1 MIDDMRKEINKE
13 IIKNLKHPL
22 FLLII
27 TCMLILF
34 TNYIIIPEL
43 SKYSD
48 INSVASMG
56 QYIFNDITGS
66 KL

>member
-1 MIDDMRKEINKE
+1 MINDMRKEINKE
-13 IIKNLKHPL
+13 IIKNLKYPL

-27 TCMLILF
+27 ACMLILF

-48 INSVASMG
+48 INSVSSMG